1 MKLDFKPEFIPLF
14 PLKGALLL
22 PNTKLPLNIFEAKYL
37 EMIKDTIKSE
47 NRLIGMIQPLEI
59 SNKNS
64 TTDNI
69 ETLYNIGCAGKIT
82 SFEEMEDGRYII
94 TLTGYS
100 RFFLNGVKDSRSPYL
115 LGKVDWSR
123 FSIDIEGTTLKEES
137 KTDYF
142 FEVISDYFTS
152 KKISTDWDA
161 LKSADQETLVNSLS
175 MLCPFENYEKQAL
188 LEAYNIVERKQ
199 VLTSLMKIS
208 SQNQGNDLVQ

>member
-1 MKLDFKPEFIPLF
+1 MKLDFRPEFIPLF
-14 PLKGALLL
+14 PLQGALLL
-22 PNTKLPLNIFEAKYL
+22 PNTKLPLNIFETKYL
-37 EMIKDTIKSE
+37 EMIKDTIKSD

-59 SNKNS
+59 SNNNS
-64 TTDNI
+64 IAENI
-69 ETLYNIGCAGKIT
+69 ETLYSIGCAGKIT
-82 SFEEMEDGRYII
+82 SFEELEDGRYMV
-94 TLTGYS
+94 TLTGFS
-100 RFFLNGVKDSRSPYL
+100 RFFLDDLKDSHSSYL
-115 LGKVDWSR
+115 LGRVDWSR

-175 MLCPFENYEKQAL
+175 MLCPFESYEKQAL
-188 LEAYNIVERKQ
+188 LEAYSLVERKQ

-208 SQNQGNDLVQ
+208 SQNQGNDMLQ